1 MGQGFAECR
10 DMDFPRECEDP
21 CALQALGRALAG
33 AMTDGG
39 VVGLDGELGAG
50 KTEFVK
56 GLADGLGCEDI
67 VTSPTFTLLH
77 EYRASA
83 ATLYHLDFYRIE
95 RAEEIIAVGWY
106 ALLEEPGAARDR
118 PKTTGSAVAPLR
130 GPAAQC
136 SQEFIMDLLGPPGGS
151 F

>member
-1 MGQGFAECR
+1 MGQGFADCR

-95 RAEEIIAVGWY
+95 RAEEIIAVGWD
-106 ALLEEPGAARDR
+106 ALLEEPGAVV
-118 PKTTGSAVAPLR
+118 AVEWAGRFP
-130 GPAAQC
+130 
-136 SQEFIMDLLGPPGGS
+136 DLLPPDCIRLQLEVNPGGARRVTRLLG
-151 F
+151 